1 MDIYSQG
8 GDNVDKLMTLKE
20 VAETLNVSYKTVYR
34 WIKAEK
40 LTAVRVG
47 GVLRVSK
54 EHLDNFLDVTGSD

>member
-1 MDIYSQG
+1 M
-8 GDNVDKLMTLKE
+8 DKLMTLKE